1 MNIIEAVKK
10 TKNNQKIRRSIVTID
25 KKNINYLVPIY
36 KYKRSHED
44 QTSFSIIFSIDDVL
58 ADDWEIVE

>member
-10 TKNNQKIRRSIVTID
+10 AKNNQKIRRPIVTID
-25 KKNINYLVPIY
+25 KKIINYLVPIY
-36 KYKRSHED
+36 KRSHKD
-44 QTSFSIIFSIDDVL
+44 QTNFSTNDVL